1 MWRASSV
8 SVPNTDLTDLEK
20 CDLDKKPGADQG
32 GGPHSF
38 TEWRDSI
45 LEQIPDHRGN
55 MEWRLSA
62 LNPSPDNKPQN
73 VIDREICRSVPPK
86 VQSATESSLN
96 L

>member
-1 MWRASSV
+1 MEAASLKGVSMWRASSV
-8 SVPNTDLTDLEK
+8 SVPNADLTDLEK

-45 LEQIPDHRGN
+45 LEQISDHRGN
-55 MEWRLSA
+55 MEWRLSP

-73 VIDREICRSVPPK
+73 VI
-86 VQSATESSLN
+86 
-96 L
+96 